1 MEELIKNREDDLSN
15 GTQHDISEIARECGL
30 PFTVYASSTLWD
42 HWVTPDSEAVKK
54 GETEGNRV
62 RMILQKLI
70 FEIRMYRQTGR
81 MNIMHFSVDL
91 TREGKSEKAELI
103 SFLGPVS
110 LDNTNPCITLLMDN
124 EINQDK
130 N

>member
-1 MEELIKNREDDLSN
+1 MEELIKNREEDLSN
-15 GTQHDISEIARECGL
+15 GTQHDISEIAKECGL
-30 PFTVYASSTLWD
+30 PFTVFTSSDLWD
-42 HWVTPDSEAVKK
+42 QWVMPDSEAVKK
-54 GETEGNRV
+54 GETDDKRI
-62 RMILQKLI
+62 RLILQKLI

-81 MNIMHFSVDL
+81 MNIMRFDVDL
-91 TREGKSEKAELI
+91 TKEGKTEKAEFL

-110 LDNTNPCITLLMDN
+110 LDNGAPCITLLMGN